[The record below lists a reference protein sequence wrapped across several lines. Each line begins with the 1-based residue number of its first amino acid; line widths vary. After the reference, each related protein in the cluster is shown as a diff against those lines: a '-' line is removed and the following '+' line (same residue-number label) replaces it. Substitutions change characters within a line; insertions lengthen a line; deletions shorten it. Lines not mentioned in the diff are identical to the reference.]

1 MHIAIN
7 CRSFSKKQFTGIGRY
22 ASSLVA
28 SLSAIDRDNRYSL
41 YTDRG
46 WSKVRSRI
54 TRRDAANFS
63 VKFDWLK
70 RGAAKT
76 LRSVDIYHAPS
87 PEIVLPFGQRLPEGR
102 EPPADLDAKLI
113 VTVHDLI
120 YKTYPRGHTPET
132 LALSDAQFQSFIPR
146 AARIICSSR
155 STQNDL
161 CRYFPAAKDK
171 SCYIHQGIDTNS
183 FYPLPQWEIPLAWKM
198 ARKKGVAGPF
208 VLFVGT
214 IEPRKNLKGL
224 LEAFARL
231 KERKIFGGKLV
242 VIGMAGWKN
251 EGLTGFIEHLG
262 IKDDVI
268 SLGFVSNDEL
278 RGFYNLAEVFVFPSF
293 YEGFGYPI
301 LEAFSCGAA
310 VVTSNVSSCPEMAA
324 DAALTIDPIDPEAI
338 AQAMGRI
345 VQDPGLKSAL
355 KHNALARAQGFDNKE
370 MARKTLR
377 VYEEVYKLS

>member
-28 SLSAIDRDNRYSL
+28 SLSQIDADNRYSL
-41 YTDRG
+41 YTTRG
-46 WSKVRSRI
+46 WSEVKNKI
-54 TRRDAANFS
+54 TRRDASNFA
-63 VKFDWLK
+63 VKFDWLR

-87 PEIVLPFGQRLPEGR
+87 PEVVPELSARLV
-102 EPPADLDAKLI
+102 

-120 YKTYPRGHTPET
+120 YKTYPQGHTRET
-132 LALSDAQFQSFIPR
+132 LALSEAQFQSFIPR
-146 AARIICSSR
+146 CARIICSSR

-161 CRYFPAAKDK
+161 RRYFPEAGDK
-171 SCYIHQGIDTNS
+171 TCYIYQGVDTNI
-183 FYPLPQWEIPLAWKM
+183 FYPLPRWEIASAREM
-198 ARKKGVAGPF
+198 ARRKGVTGPF

-231 KERKIFGGKLV
+231 KQKKHFEGQLV
-242 VIGMAGWKN
+242 VVGMAGWKS
-251 EGLTGFIEHLG
+251 EGLDGFIEHLG
-262 IKDDVI
+262 LRNDVI
-268 SLGFVSNDEL
+268 SPGFVANDEL

-310 VVTSNVSSCPEMAA
+310 VVTSNVSSCPELAA
-324 DAALTIDPIDPEAI
+324 DAALTVDPADSEAI
-338 AQAMGRI
+338 ARAMARVI
-345 VQDPGLKSAL
+345 QDAGLRNAL
-355 KHNALARAQGFDNKE
+355 RQKALARAQGFDNRE
-370 MARKTLR
+370 MAGKTLR
-377 VYEEVYKLS
+377 VYEEVYKD

>member
-7 CRSFSKKQFTGIGRY
+7 CRSFSRKQFTGIGRY

-28 SLSAIDRDNRYSL
+28 SLSAIDAENRYSL

-46 WSKVRSRI
+46 WSEVKSRI
-54 TRRDAANFS
+54 TRRDASNFS

-87 PEIVLPFGQRLPEGR
+87 PEIVLPFR
-102 EPPADLDAKLI
+102 EPPADLDAKLV

-120 YKTYPRGHTPET
+120 YKTYPQGHTRET
-132 LALSDAQFQSFIPR
+132 LALSEAQFQSFIPR

-161 CRYFPAAKDK
+161 CRYFPATKDK
-171 SCYIHQGIDTNS
+171 TCYVYQGVDTNI
-183 FYPLPQWEIPLAWKM
+183 FYSLPRWEVPLAWKM

-231 KERKIFGGKLV
+231 KQKKIFAGNLV
-242 VIGMAGWKN
+242 VVGMAGWKG
-251 EGLTGFIEHLG
+251 EGLTGLIEHLG

-268 SLGFVSNDEL
+268 FPGFVSNDEL
-278 RGFYNLAEVFVFPSF
+278 RVFYNLAEVFVFPSF

-310 VVTSNVSSCPEMAA
+310 VVTSNVSSCPELAA
-324 DAALTIDPIDPEAI
+324 DAALTVDPVDPEAI
-338 AQAMGRI
+338 ARAMGRI
-345 VQDPGLKSAL
+345 LQDQGLKSVL
-355 KHNALARAQGFDNKE
+355 KHKALARAQEFDNKE
-370 MARKTLR
+370 TARKTLR
-377 VYEEVYKLS
+377 VYEEVYKSS

>member
-28 SLSAIDRDNRYSL
+28 SLSAIDDENRYSL
-41 YTDRG
+41 YTNRG
-46 WSKVRSRI
+46 WGEVRSRI
-54 TRRDAANFS
+54 TRHDAANFA
-63 VKFDWLK
+63 VKFDWLR

-87 PEIVLPFGQRLPEGR
+87 PEIVP
-102 EPPADLDAKLI
+102 DLDTKFV

-120 YKTYPRGHTPET
+120 YKTYPQGHTPET
-132 LALSDAQFQSFIPR
+132 LVFSEAQFQSFIPR

-155 STQNDL
+155 STQNDVI
-161 CRYFPAAKDK
+161 RYFPSVQGKT
-171 SCYIHQGIDTNS
+171 CYIYQGVDTNI
-183 FYPLPQWEIPLAWKM
+183 FYPLPQWEIPAAWGIV
-198 ARKKGVAGPF
+198 RSNGIVGPF

-231 KERKIFGGKLV
+231 KERKTFGGKLV
-242 VIGMAGWKN
+242 VIGMAGWKS
-251 EGLTGFIEHLG
+251 EGLAGFIKHLG
-262 IKDDVI
+262 IKDDVFF
-268 SLGFVSNDEL
+268 LGFVGNDEL
-278 RGFYNLAEVFVFPSF
+278 RVFYNLAEVFVFPSL

-310 VVTSNVSSCPEMAA
+310 VVTSNVSSCPELAA
-324 DAALTIDPIDPEAI
+324 DAALTVDPVDPEAI
-338 AQAMGRI
+338 ARAMER
-345 VQDPGLKSAL
+345 VLQDPGLKSAL
-355 KHNALARAQGFDNKE
+355 KHKALARVQGFDNKE
-370 MARKTLR
+370 TARKTLR
-377 VYEEVYKLS
+377 IYKEVYEGQRVHDRS

>member
-7 CRSFSKKQFTGIGRY
+7 CRSFSRKQFTGIGRY

-28 SLSAIDRDNRYSL
+28 SLSAIDAENRYSL

-46 WSKVRSRI
+46 WREVRSRI
-54 TRRDAANFS
+54 TRRDASNFA

-70 RGAAKT
+70 RSAAKT

-87 PEIVLPFGQRLPEGR
+87 PEIVP
-102 EPPADLDAKLI
+102 DLDAKLV

-120 YKTYPRGHTPET
+120 YKTHPQGHTRET

-155 STQNDL
+155 STQNDVR
-161 CRYFPAAKDK
+161 RYFPASKDK
-171 SCYIHQGIDTNS
+171 TCYVYQGVDTNI
-183 FYPLPQWEIPLAWKM
+183 FYSLPQWEIPLAWKM
-198 ARKKGVAGPF
+198 AREKGVAGPF

-231 KERKIFGGKLV
+231 KQKKVFDGNLV
-242 VIGMAGWKN
+242 VIGMAGWKG
-251 EGLTGFIEHLG
+251 EGVTGLIEHLG

-268 SLGFVSNDEL
+268 FLGFVGDDEL
-278 RGFYNLAEVFVFPSF
+278 RVFYNLAEVFVFPSL

-310 VVTSNVSSCPEMAA
+310 VVTSNVSSCPELAA
-324 DAALTIDPIDPEAI
+324 DAALTVDPVDSEAI

-345 VQDPGLKSAL
+345 LQDPGLKSAL
-355 KHNALARAQGFDNKE
+355 KHKALARAQGFDNKE
-370 MARKTLR
+370 TARKTLQ
-377 VYEEVYKLS
+377 VYEEVHNLK

>member
-1 MHIAIN
+1 MIP
-7 CRSFSKKQFTGIGRY
+7 
-22 ASSLVA
+22 
-28 SLSAIDRDNRYSL
+28 
-41 YTDRG
+41 
-46 WSKVRSRI
+46 
-54 TRRDAANFS
+54 RRDASNFS

-87 PEIVLPFGQRLPEGR
+87 PEILPFSKKLPLGG
-102 EPPADLDAKLI
+102 EPPADLDAKLV

-120 YKTYPRGHTPET
+120 YKTYPQGHTRET

-155 STQNDL
+155 STQNDVR
-161 CRYFPAAKDK
+161 RYFPASKDK
-171 SCYIHQGIDTNS
+171 TCYVYQGVDTNI
-183 FYPLPQWEIPLAWKM
+183 FILYAQWEIPLARKM
-198 ARKKGVAGPF
+198 AREKGVDGA
-208 VLFVGT
+208 VRSFVGT

-231 KERKIFGGKLV
+231 KQKKVFDGNLV
-242 VIGMAGWKN
+242 VIGMAGWKG
-251 EGLTGFIEHLG
+251 EGVTGLIEHLG

-268 SLGFVSNDEL
+268 FLGFVSDDEL
-278 RGFYNLAEVFVFPSF
+278 RVFYNLAEVFVFPSF

-310 VVTSNVSSCPEMAA
+310 VVTSNVSSCPELAA
-324 DAALTIDPIDPEAI
+324 DAALTVDPVDSEAI

-345 VQDPGLKSAL
+345 LQDPGLKKCL
-355 KHNALARAQGFDNKE
+355 EAQGPRAGQVRKQGKE
-370 MARKTLR
+370 KTLQYETNLKR
-377 VYEEVYKLS
+377 TAREKTLVVYLSEVYL

>member
-28 SLSAIDRDNRYSL
+28 SLSAIDAENRYSL
-41 YTDRG
+41 YTNRG
-46 WSKVRSRI
+46 WSEVKSRI
-54 TRRDAANFS
+54 TRRDATNFS

-87 PEIVLPFGQRLPEGR
+87 PEIVS
-102 EPPADLDAKLI
+102 DLDAKLV

-120 YKTYPRGHTPET
+120 YKTYPQGHTQET
-132 LALSDAQFQSFIPR
+132 LALSDAQFQSLIPR

-155 STQNDL
+155 STQNDVR
-161 CRYFPAAKDK
+161 RYFPDTRDK
-171 SCYIHQGIDTNS
+171 TCTIYQGVDANI
-183 FYPLPQWEIPLAWKM
+183 FYSLPQWEIPLAWKM
-198 ARKKGVAGPF
+198 AREKGVAGPF

-231 KERKIFGGKLV
+231 KQKNIFAGKLV
-242 VIGMAGWKN
+242 VAGMVGWKG
-251 EGLTGFIEHLG
+251 EGVTGLIERLG

-268 SLGFVSNDEL
+268 FPGFVTNDEL
-278 RGFYNLAEVFVFPSF
+278 RVFYNLAEVFVFPSF

-310 VVTSNVSSCPEMAA
+310 VVTSNVSSCPELAA
-324 DAALTIDPIDPEAI
+324 DAALTIDPVDPEAI
-338 AQAMGRI
+338 ARAMVRI
-345 VQDPGLKSAL
+345 LQDPGLKSAL
-355 KHNALARAQGFDNKE
+355 KHKALARAQEFDNLKT
-370 MARKTLR
+370 ARETLA
-377 VYEEVYKLS
+377 VYKEVYKG

>member
-28 SLSAIDRDNRYSL
+28 SLSAIDAENRYSL
-41 YTDRG
+41 YTTRG
-46 WSKVRSRI
+46 WSEVKSRI
-54 TRRDAANFS
+54 TRRDAPNFS

-76 LRSVDIYHAPS
+76 LRSVDIYHAPA
-87 PEIVLPFGQRLPEGR
+87 PEI
-102 EPPADLDAKLI
+102 PPDLDARLV

-120 YKTYPRGHTPET
+120 YKTYPQGHTQET
-132 LALSDAQFQSFIPR
+132 LALSEAQFQSFIPR

-155 STQNDL
+155 STQNDVR
-161 CRYFPAAKDK
+161 RYFPASKDK
-171 SCYIHQGIDTNS
+171 TCYVYQGVDTNI
-183 FYPLPQWEIPLAWKM
+183 FYSLPQWEIPLAWKM
-198 ARKKGVAGPF
+198 ARGKGVTGPF

-231 KERKIFGGKLV
+231 KQKKVFDGDLV
-242 VIGMAGWKN
+242 VIGMAGWKG
-251 EGLTGFIEHLG
+251 EGVTGLIEHLG

-268 SLGFVSNDEL
+268 FLGFVSNDAL
-278 RGFYNLAEVFVFPSF
+278 RVFYNLAEVFVFPSF

-310 VVTSNVSSCPEMAA
+310 VVTSNVSSCPELAA
-324 DAALTIDPIDPEAI
+324 DAALTVDPVDSEAI
-338 AQAMGRI
+338 ARAMGRI
-345 VQDPGLKSAL
+345 LQDPGLKSAL
-355 KHNALARAQGFDNKE
+355 KHKALARAQGFDNLKTARETLAVYKE
-370 MARKTLR
+370 
-377 VYEEVYKLS
+377 VYEGQRFYHSP

>member
-28 SLSAIDRDNRYSL
+28 SLSEIDAANRYSL
-41 YTDRG
+41 YTTRG
-46 WSKVRSRI
+46 WREIKSKI

-87 PEIVLPFGQRLPEGR
+87 PEVPPE
-102 EPPADLDAKLI
+102 LDTRLI

-120 YKTYPRGHTPET
+120 YKTYPEGHTLET
-132 LALSDAQFQSFIPR
+132 IALSDAQFQSFIPR

-161 CRYFPAAKDK
+161 CRYFPEAKDK
-171 SCYIHQGIDTNS
+171 SCYVYQGVDTNN
-183 FYPLPQWEIPLAWKM
+183 FYPLPQWELPSAGNIL
-198 ARKKGVAGPF
+198 REKGVKGPF
-208 VLFVGT
+208 ILFVGT
-214 IEPRKNLKGL
+214 IEPRKNLQGL
-224 LEAFARL
+224 LEAFAWL
-231 KERKIFGGKLV
+231 KERRFFEGKLV
-242 VIGMAGWKN
+242 VVGMAGWKG
-251 EGLTGFIEHLG
+251 EGLAGLIEHLG

-268 SLGFVSNDEL
+268 FLGFVSNDEL
-278 RGFYNLAEVFVFPSF
+278 RFFYNLAEVFVFPSF

-310 VVTSNVSSCPEMAA
+310 VVTSDVSSCPELAG
-324 DAALTIDPIDPEAI
+324 DAALTVDPHDSGAI
-338 AQAMGRI
+338 ARSVGR
-345 VQDPGLKSAL
+345 VLQDTNFRNNL
-355 KHNALARAQGFDNKE
+355 KHKALARAQGFNNQE
-370 MARKTLR
+370 TARKTLR
-377 VYEEVYKLS
+377 VYEEVYKG

>member
-28 SLSAIDRDNRYSL
+28 SLSEIDEDNRYSL
-41 YTDRG
+41 YTTRG
-46 WSKVRSRI
+46 WSEVKARI
-54 TRRDAANFS
+54 TRRDAPNFS

-87 PEIVLPFGQRLPEGR
+87 PEVAPELNARLV
-102 EPPADLDAKLI
+102 

-120 YKTYPRGHTPET
+120 YKTYPQGHTRET
-132 LALSDAQFQSFIPR
+132 LAISEAQFQSFIPR

-155 STQNDL
+155 STQNDVH
-161 CRYFPAAKDK
+161 RYFPAAKNK
-171 SCYIHQGIDTNS
+171 TCCIYQGVDTNL
-183 FYPLPQWEIPLAWKM
+183 FYPLPQWEISPTWKM
-198 ARKKGVAGPF
+198 MRDQGIMEPF
-208 VLFVGT
+208 ILFVGT

-231 KERKIFGGKLV
+231 KQRKHFEGQLV
-242 VIGMAGWKN
+242 VVGMAGWKS
-251 EGLTGFIEHLG
+251 EGLAGFIEHLG
-262 IKDDVI
+262 LENDVI
-268 SLGFVSNDEL
+268 SPGFVANDEL

-310 VVTSNVSSCPEMAA
+310 VVTSNASSCPELAA
-324 DAALTIDPIDPEAI
+324 DAALTVDPADPEAI
-338 AQAMGRI
+338 AQAMARVI
-345 VQDPGLKSAL
+345 QDTGLRNAL
-355 KHNALARAQGFDNKE
+355 RQKALARAQGFDNKE

-377 VYEEVYKLS
+377 VYNEIYNSK